1 MHLIMESDFE
11 YGIESKVDVFIRN
24 QMKQNMLATRS
35 WLNELFLEHFGHPTI
50 LIGLLRAISRL
61 SNYEIW
67 PEGQTMAL
75 AALSHAHIEV
85 RECGI
90 RAFEN
95 WGNLQSLRALQAL
108 LRNVHVSP
116 AWLEDYL
123 KRVIRDLRKELNVEV
138 S

>member
-1 MHLIMESDFE
+1 MYLIMDSDFE
-11 YGIESKVDVFIRN
+11 YGIESQVDVFIREH
-24 QMKQNMLATRS
+24 MARNMLATRS

-50 LIGLLRAISRL
+50 LIGILRAISRL
-61 SNYEIW
+61 SHYEIW

-75 AALSHAHIEV
+75 AALSHANVEV

-90 RAFEN
+90 RALEN
-95 WGNLQSLRALQAL
+95 WGNLESLTALQNL

-116 AWLEDYL
+116 AWLKDYL
-123 KRVIRDLRKELNVEV
+123 ERVIRDLEKELSVEV